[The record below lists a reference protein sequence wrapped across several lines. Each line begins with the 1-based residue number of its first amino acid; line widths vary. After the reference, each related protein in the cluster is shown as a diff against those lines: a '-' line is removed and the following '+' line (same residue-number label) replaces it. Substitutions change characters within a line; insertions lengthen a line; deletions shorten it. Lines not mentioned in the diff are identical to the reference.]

1 MWFLIGFVLAILIF
15 TLMLLIRRHSLI
27 VRWYEWLITSTG
39 IVMLLF
45 TIQNVKGAL
54 GTNWETT
61 PWKFLLVFGIPAVI
75 LLVIAVLLPW
85 LRYRRTR
92 R

>member
-1 MWFLIGFVLAILIF
+1 MWFLIGFVLAILLFI
-15 TLMLLIRRHSLI
+15 LILLIRQRRII
-27 VRWYEWLITSTG
+27 VRWYEWFIASMG
-39 IVMLLF
+39 IVTLIF

-54 GTNWETT
+54 DTNWETT
-61 PWKFLLVFGIPAVI
+61 PWKFLLAFGIPAVI
-75 LLVIAVLLPW
+75 LLIIAVLLPW